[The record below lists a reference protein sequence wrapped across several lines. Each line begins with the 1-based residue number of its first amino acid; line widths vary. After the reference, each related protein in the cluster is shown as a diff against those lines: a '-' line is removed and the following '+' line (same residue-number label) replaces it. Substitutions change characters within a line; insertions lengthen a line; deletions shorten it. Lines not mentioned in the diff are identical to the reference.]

1 MIISQYKGK
10 GDALERGKRRGLR
23 LLEHGMKVWERV
35 LYNMLIKIVKID
47 DCQFGFMHGRS
58 TTDAIYI
65 ARQLQE
71 MFREKKRLHHVFV
84 DLEKAFDK
92 IPRNAIRWVLRRQ
105 NVLEYR

>member
-1 MIISQYKGK
+1 
-10 GDALERGKRRGLR
+10 
-23 LLEHGMKVWERV
+23 MKVWERV

-58 TTDAIYI
+58 TTEAIYI

-71 MFREKKRLHHVFV
+71 KFGEKRPYHVFV

-92 IPRNAIRWVLRRQ
+92 RPRNAIRWVLRRQ
-105 NVLEYR
+105 NVPEYRKRFVIRVSPVTRTNMAHKINP